1 MNTYEKIVF
10 LLGVVLVLTFMRL
23 EAYVFAAD
31 ISIDDLATLR
41 GLRGLAVAVG
51 DIDPEIER
59 EGLTQAELRRD
70 MEVKLQLAGIEVLSK
85 EARRRLQ
92 GAPAV
97 YLYCLIQKGPMGYF
111 HEIVIQLREQVRLL
125 RKPDHTTYAVTWA
138 NPGIIGRSSKL
149 SDVRA
154 SAGEVVDMFIDAYF
168 AANPKSIRKT
178 E

>member
-1 MNTYEKIVF
+1 MNTYQRIVF
-10 LLGVVLVLTFMRL
+10 VLVVVMVFTFMRL
-23 EAYVFAAD
+23 EAFVFAAD
-31 ISIDDLATLR
+31 ISIDDPVTLR
-41 GLRGLAVAVG
+41 GLQRFGVVVG

-70 MEVKLQLAGIEVLSK
+70 MEVKLQLAGIEVLST

-92 GAPAV
+92 GAPV
-97 YLYCLIQKGPMGYF
+97 LYLYCLIQKGPMGYF
-111 HEIVIQLREQVRLL
+111 HELVIQLREQVHLL

-138 NPGIIGRSSKL
+138 NPGIIGRSTKL

-154 SAGEVVDMFIDAYF
+154 AARDVVDMFIDAYL
-168 AANPKSIRKT
+168 AANSKSPKRT

>member
-1 MNTYEKIVF
+1 MQTWKRIAIFV
-10 LLGVVLVLTFMRL
+10 GVVSAFTFINLLARVC
-23 EAYVFAAD
+23 ASD
-31 ISIDDLATLR
+31 ISIDDPVTLR
-41 GLRGLAVAVG
+41 GLQGFAVLVG
-51 DIDPEIER
+51 DIEPEIER
-59 EGLTQAELRRD
+59 EGLTQAKLKRD
-70 MEVKLQLAGIEVLSK
+70 MEVKLQAAGIDVLST

-92 GAPAV
+92 GAPV
-97 YLYCLIQKGPMGYF
+97 LYLYCLIQKGPMGYF

-138 NPGIIGRSSKL
+138 NPGIIGRSTKL

-154 SAGEVVDMFIDAYF
+154 AAGEVVNIFINAYL